1 MYVVLRTMYK
11 TVKIREIMLGDSI
24 PFSMHENLSKYAGKS
39 AKYAFQRTYTT
50 HHALKSLSAYQAQI
64 ATQPN

>member
-1 MYVVLRTMYK
+1 MYVLYVQLYK

-39 AKYAFQRTYTT
+39 AKYAFQRTYYAPRVEIT
-50 HHALKSLSAYQAQI
+50 
-64 ATQPN
+64 